1 MTTAAPKPDI
11 TRLRISSISSA
22 AALANFH
29 SGEPEIDRNLSKC
42 WPWHTCHKSRVYC
55 AYRDGDVDPYGFYCL
70 GLHAHESKYVDG
82 VFARADDDSRN
93 YAPFIYINYLAVRD
107 GFRRHKIGTVL
118 LMHALEKCA
127 RTIRDI
133 GAYGVALS
141 ALSDDAASFYDHYGF
156 RTKSPGSQRYPFMI
170 LPAQSVL
177 DLIPA

>member
-1 MTTAAPKPDI
+1 MTIAAPKPDI
-11 TRLRISSISSA
+11 TRLKISSIPSA
-22 AALANFH
+22 TALANFH
-29 SGEPEIDRNLSKC
+29 SGEPEIDRNLDKC
-42 WPWHTCHKSRVYC
+42 WPWQTCHKSRVYC
-55 AYRDGDVDPYGFYCL
+55 AYLDGDVDPYGFYCL

-82 VFARADDDSRN
+82 
-93 YAPFIYINYLAVRD
+93 
-107 GFRRHKIGTVL
+107 FRRNKIGTVL

-141 ALSDDAASFYDHYGF
+141 ALSGEAADFYDHYGF
-156 RTKSPGSQRYPFMI
+156 RTKSPGSQKYPFMI